1 MMAATD
7 TKTGDLLPDHDL
19 GGERS
24 AKPTEAEK
32 TAKRL
37 VKMRERKDLAAF
49 TVNIDRP
56 LKLDFDAYLART
68 GKSRNEVIEHVLRTQ
83 VLRKR

>member
-1 MMAATD
+1 MMTAND
-7 TKTGDLLPDHDL
+7 TKTGDMLPDHDL
-19 GGERS
+19 AGERP

-37 VKMRERKDLAAF
+37 AKMREKKDLAAF
-49 TVNIDRP
+49 TVNIDRA
-56 LKLDFDAYLART
+56 LKLDFDAYLERT